1 MTWGGYLRCVDASR
15 KVKMVDSSW
24 ITKKKNGEKGFDYGG
39 GSYMEDV
46 VSRYPLRISL
56 TAISNAVKFLNCISL
71 WSEGGARGQMRKPG
85 ASRSNWTFSCSLP
98 PTSLSPFWFTSGA
111 GCERHYRKKTQKWR
125 RRRKSPGP
133 RFSLSLHFIYRC
145 NINITCVLYIYIYN
159 TCRYV
164 PRSLWLISVSLWCV
178 GDWLTSTAK
187 GKPLRNTQGHG
198 GGIHS
203 RVETMLTYRFFF
215 SLSF

>member
-56 TAISNAVKFLNCISL
+56 TAWISNAVKFLNCISL

-133 RFSLSLHFIYRC
+133 RFSLSTLFIDVILTLPACCIFIYTIR
-145 NINITCVLYIYIYN
+145 
-159 TCRYV
+159 
-164 PRSLWLISVSLWCV
+164 V
-178 GDWLTSTAK
+178 GTSRDLSDWLASLSGAWAIGWRQQLK
-187 GKPLRNTQGHG
+187 GSRCVTHKDM